1 MNSRSNLFKNG
12 VRSDNQTVHTL
23 LLADESITIQR
34 VIELIFADHDV
45 DVVTVAD
52 GDEAIRRVDAAPP
65 DIVLADIGIPGRNG
79 YELAGYL
86 KHNPRLAHIPVVLLA
101 GAFDSVDRER
111 ARAAGCAGILTKPLD
126 PQLVISR
133 VQELLAGPADA
144 PSLESGLPGVPPG
157 HAPHAA
163 GEEAGDPFSDR
174 ARQLES
180 YFDTLDAAFAD
191 RLKSAAREESGG
203 AAPDDVPN
211 LVRAGDSMT
220 PAPSTLADTFAALL
234 AEKVDQPAS
243 QPQARRAVTDEIV
256 EEVSR
261 RVLAELSE
269 RVVRD
274 RVSEIV
280 SAIAERLVR
289 EEIERIKASIK

>member
-1 MNSRSNLFKNG
+1 M
-12 VRSDNQTVHTL
+12 HTL

-65 DIVLADIGIPGRNG
+65 DIVLADIGMSGRNG
-79 YELAGYL
+79 YELAGYV

-101 GAFDSVDRER
+101 GAFDSVDRAR

-126 PQLVISR
+126 PQLVVSR
-133 VQELLAGPADA
+133 VQELLAEPAAGP
-144 PSLESGLPGVPPG
+144 SVESGLPGVPPG
-157 HAPHAA
+157 QAQHAA
-163 GEEAGDPFSDR
+163 GEEGEEPFSDR
-174 ARQLES
+174 ARQLDS

-191 RLKSAAREESGG
+191 RLKSAAREQ
-203 AAPDDVPN
+203 P
-211 LVRAGDSMT
+211 
-220 PAPSTLADTFAALL
+220 PSTLADTFAALL
-234 AEKVDQPAS
+234 AENVDQPAS
-243 QPQARRAVTDEIV
+243 QPPAPRAVTDEIV
-256 EEVSR
+256 DEVSR